1 MKWYTLESSHIGGSE
16 HEHDSEVDG
25 MNSQQERYTLERV
38 ITWGELPTTDTD
50 VERLERD
57 HERALAA
64 APEDDGAGARS

>member
-1 MKWYTLESSHIGGSE
+1 
-16 HEHDSEVDG
+16 

-64 APEDDGAGARS
+64 APEDDGARS